1 MTHRGASSRG
11 GTFPCAMVAD
21 DQRKAKAMKLELKNI
36 KHAEFASE
44 ETNCFE
50 ATLYVDGKRFA
61 LVSNEGRGG
70 PDMVYPADRKVARND
85 KAFWTRVDDINA
97 FLAKSEA
104 GKAYAA
110 ETNDLG
116 YDLEAW
122 CGDQLDRW
130 LLTKQ
135 ARRVFSGHVMWV
147 ENGGVYQAKLRGGGK
162 VTPEVREQIAAKH
175 PERKWLMTVDAVVE
189 EMV

>member
-1 MTHRGASSRG
+1 
-11 GTFPCAMVAD
+11 
-21 DQRKAKAMKLELKNI
+21 MKLELKNI

-70 PDMVYPADRKVARND
+70 PDLVYPADRKVAQND
-85 KAFWTRVDDINA
+85 KAFWARVDDINA

-104 GKAYAA
+104 GVKYAA
-110 ETNDLG
+110 ETKERFGADLS

-122 CGDQLDRW
+122 CGEQLDRW
-130 LLTKQ
+130 LTKRAMRSVF
-135 ARRVFSGHVMWV
+135 ARHVMWV
-147 ENGGVYQAKLRGGGK
+147 ENGSVYQSKLRGGGK